1 MDTTTTESAAVAAEQ
16 ILIGH
21 DPHGSEAIVVTEREV
36 AQR

>member
-21 DPHGSEAIVVTEREV
+21 DSEAIVVTEREV